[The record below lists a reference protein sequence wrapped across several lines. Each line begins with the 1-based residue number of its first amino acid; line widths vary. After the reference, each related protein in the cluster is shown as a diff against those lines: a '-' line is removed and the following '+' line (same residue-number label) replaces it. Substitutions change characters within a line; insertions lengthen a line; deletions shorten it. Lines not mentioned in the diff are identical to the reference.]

1 MSGGKCGVPVGS
13 ARVSGAHDATLT
25 RPRLLNHLP
34 DNRRRGGERE
44 SSPAPK
50 RQKFSCS
57 NVCVLGVHSIKM
69 HTFSQKEL
77 SPPHSI
83 NAAPLAP
90 PQSSAGPP
98 PTQVIAAHPTTK
110 LLKPLCQ
117 FMNAWKVIPG
127 ISRWLLSVIER
138 GYTLQFRRRPP
149 RFNGVVQSLTLP
161 RNAQALRQEKGAVE
175 RVPPNELESGFYSRY
190 FVVPKRDGGLRPI
203 LDLRPINSALCKRP
217 FRMITL
223 KQILG
228 ANSPRGLVCVRGFEG
243 RVLSHSDSTAS
254 QTVSE
259 VCFRGQSVPILCSPV
274 RAGFGPAHIF
284 KVRGCSTFPPQGE
297 WDTHPQ
303 LSGRLADFS
312 SVPGHATQPHR
323 LAAYSLGVPR
333 AMCKQAK
340 EHPRPESVH
349 YISGSLHGLP
359 GNESPPLAGTRGG
372 HFVLPAPLQRRQLCS
387 FEEISEAAGT
397 HGVSF
402 NSMSSGL
409 ITHATTAA
417 MAEISSPLD
426 SMNFGTFEYRGHLR
440 LHLSSGAVAQ
450 PGSLQPGSPPGF
462 GGFTRGGHNR
472 RIDARLGSGVRGNA
486 SFGTVVGTSDPMA
499 HKPLGTGSSLFSSKG
514 VSGTTGTA
522 ACTDSHLTTRPWFRT

>member
-1 MSGGKCGVPVGS
+1 MWGPGRKRHGQRRSP
-13 ARVSGAHDATLT
+13 RRDATLA
-25 RPRLLNHLP
+25 RPRLLNRLP
-34 DNRRRGGERE
+34 DDRRRGGERE

-98 PTQVIAAHPTTK
+98 PTQVIATHPTTK
-110 LLKPLCQ
+110 PLKPLCQ
-117 FMNAWKVIPG
+117 FMSAWKVIPG

-149 RFNGVVQSLTLP
+149 RFNGVVQSLTSP
-161 RNAQALRQEKGAVE
+161 RNAQ
-175 RVPPNELESGFYSRY
+175 SGFYSRY

-203 LDLRPINSALCKRP
+203 LDLRPINRALCKRP

-223 KQILG
+223 KQILAQIRPG
-228 ANSPRGLVCVRGFEG
+228 DWFASVDLKDAYFHIQIAPHHRWFLRFAFEG
-243 RVLSHSDSTAS
+243 TAYQYSVLPS
-254 QTVSE
+254 
-259 VCFRGQSVPILCSPV
+259 
-274 RAGFGPAHIF
+274 IF

-297 WDTHPQ
+297 RDAHPQ

-312 SVPGHATQPHR
+312 SVPGHATQPYR

-359 GNESPPLAGTRGG
+359 ENESLPLARTRGG
-372 HFVLPAPLQRRQLCS
+372 HFVLPAPFQRRQLCS
-387 FEEISEAAGT
+387 SEEISEAAGA

-402 NSMSSGL
+402 GSMSSGL
-409 ITHATTAA
+409 ITHANTAA

-426 SMNFGTFEYRGHLR
+426 SMDFGTLTRVSRSPAATSKLWRRGATRISSAGESPWVWWLHAWWSQQTHRRSAGERCARECQLR
-440 LHLSSGAVAQ
+440 D
-450 PGSLQPGSPPGF
+450 
-462 GGFTRGGHNR
+462 GGRNLR
-472 RIDARLGSGVRGNA
+472 SD
-486 SFGTVVGTSDPMA
+486 GT
-499 HKPLGTGSSLFSSKG
+499 
-514 VSGTTGTA
+514 
-522 ACTDSHLTTRPWFRT
+522 